1 MSQYPNLIQRLFDT
15 PLMILESKLQT
26 ILTVLAPRAE
36 FSVQMPG
43 SLDVPKRDTLEA
55 SLAGMGHSV
64 RRSRNG
70 YLMVGSTAVL
80 DVMGTLV
87 QRCSGMEAA
96 SGLVSYEFL
105 AADVA
110 RMRADDEVSSVLM
123 VLDTPGGEATS
134 GLFDLAGQIA
144 ALRSEKPVFAYA
156 HDLAASAGYLMAS
169 AANEVWIPET
179 GAVGSIGVVT
189 AHIDVS
195 KKAEKDG
202 VAVTYI
208 YAGRHKIDGN
218 PFEPLPDRVKA
229 RVQERVDAVY
239 GMFVSRVAEYRGMS
253 ENDVIDTEADVYY
266 GEDAVTMGLA
276 DGVASFDRLLSKIL
290 VSDEAFPAGS
300 GHTTQHHE
308 VKSMS
313 QTDTPNTTPAPE
325 VLTADQIADRYPDP
339 AVALIDRGARAERER
354 IGAILQHEYAA
365 GRHQLAEH
373 LAFRTTLGV
382 EEAAGMLAASPK
394 EAAEALSGQSP
405 FETAMAALDNPDIGA
420 DGEPSGEMTP
430 QAMAKSVVAMAR
442 KAGVIQ

>member
-1 MSQYPNLIQRLFDT
+1 MSQYAHLIQRVFDT

-36 FSVQMPG
+36 FRVELPG
-43 SLDVPKRDTLEA
+43 SLEIPKRDTLEA
-55 SLAGMGHSV
+55 SLTGMGHSV

-87 QRCSGMEAA
+87 QRCSGMDAA

-110 RMRADDEVSSVLM
+110 RMRADDRVKSVLM

-134 GLFDLAGQIA
+134 GLFDLTDQIA
-144 ALRSEKPVFAYA
+144 ALRSQKPVHAYA
-156 HDLAASAGYLMAS
+156 HDLAASAGYLLAS

-218 PFEPLPDRVKA
+218 PFEPLPDRVKT

-239 GMFVSRVAEYRGMS
+239 GMFVSRVAEYRGLS
-253 ENDVIDTEADVYY
+253 ENDVIDTDADVYY

-276 DGVASFDRLLSKIL
+276 DGVASFDAFLNRILSIHR
-290 VSDEAFPAGS
+290 VM
-300 GHTTQHHE
+300 T
-308 VKSMS
+308 MS
-313 QTDTPNTTPAPE
+313 EKDTATAPVAATE
-325 VLTADQIADRYPDP
+325 ILTADQIAERYPDP
-339 AVALIDRGARAERER
+339 AVALIDRGAKAERER
-354 IGAILQHEYAA
+354 IAAILQHEHAA
-365 GRHQLAEH
+365 DRQQLAEH

-394 EAAEALSGQSP
+394 QVVEALSGPSP
-405 FETAMAALDNPDIGA
+405 FETAMAAIDNPDIGA
-420 DGEPSGEMTP
+420 DGEPTGEMTP
-430 QAMAKSVVAMAR
+430 QSMAKSVVAMAR
-442 KAGVIQ
+442 KAGVLQ

>member
-1 MSQYPNLIQRLFDT
+1 
-15 PLMILESKLQT
+15 
-26 ILTVLAPRAE
+26 
-36 FSVQMPG
+36 
-43 SLDVPKRDTLEA
+43 
-55 SLAGMGHSV
+55 
-64 RRSRNG
+64 
-70 YLMVGSTAVL
+70 
-80 DVMGTLV
+80 
-87 QRCSGMEAA
+87 
-96 SGLVSYEFL
+96 
-105 AADVA
+105 AADVT
-110 RMRADDEVSSVLM
+110 RMRTDDEVQSVLM

-144 ALRSEKPVFAYA
+144 TLRTEKPVYGYA
-156 HDLAASAGYLMAS
+156 HDLAASAGYLLAS

-208 YAGRHKIDGN
+208 YVGRHKIDGN

-239 GMFVSRVAEYRGMS
+239 GMFVARVAEYRGIS

-276 DGVASFDRLLSKIL
+276 DGVTSLDDYLSKIL
-290 VSDEAFPAGS
+290 VSDEAFPAGT
-300 GHTTQHHE
+300 GHTQHQE
-308 VKSMS
+308 LNTMS

-325 VLTADQIADRYPDP
+325 VLTADQIAERYPDP
-339 AVALIDRGARAERER
+339 AVALIDRGAKTERER
-354 IGAILQHEYAA
+354 IGAILQHEHAA
-365 GRHQLAEH
+365 GRQQLAEH
-373 LAFRTTLGV
+373 LAFKTTLGV
-382 EEAAGMLAASPK
+382 EEAAAMLAASPK
-394 EAAEALSGQSP
+394 QVAEAVSGQSP

-420 DGEPSGEMTP
+420 DGEPTGEMTP

-442 KAGVIQ
+442 QAGVIQ